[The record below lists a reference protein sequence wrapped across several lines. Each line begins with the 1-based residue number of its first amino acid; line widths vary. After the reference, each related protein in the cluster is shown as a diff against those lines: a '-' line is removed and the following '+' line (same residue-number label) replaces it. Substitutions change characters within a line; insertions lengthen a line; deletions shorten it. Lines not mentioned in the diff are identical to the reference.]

1 MAFQASDG
9 KHFAHDGMG
18 KSYEGTLGKGGK
30 PGMDKG
36 RNEGQEEQGEENP
49 VAQHGPAHTTVIAK
63 DSTGDHTVTSHHKDG
78 HTHLSKGHDLHGAH
92 EHSKKMFGE
101 SSQQPGEASDMS
113 SLDNESAA
121 ALPQA

>member
-18 KSYEGTLGKGGK
+18 KSYEGTLSKGGK
-30 PGMDKG
+30 PMDKG
-36 RNEGQEEQGEENP
+36 QNDKGQNEDP

-113 SLDNESAA
+113 SLDNESAVA
-121 ALPQA
+121 PLPQA